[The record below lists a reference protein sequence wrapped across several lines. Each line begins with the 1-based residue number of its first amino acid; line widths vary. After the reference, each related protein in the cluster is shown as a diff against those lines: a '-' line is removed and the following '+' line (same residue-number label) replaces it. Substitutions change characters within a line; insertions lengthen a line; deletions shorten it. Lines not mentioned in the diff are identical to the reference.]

1 MPRVCEFAYGL
12 WSESP
17 GLTRLSFDDFD
28 QNNAVRSDFR
38 LGRIGLVRTIC
49 EHLAMSHRR
58 ILSLWFPRLA
68 AERALR
74 RRGDV
79 LPLPLAVVGHQNG
92 AQVITS
98 LNAEGEGAGLRLGQP
113 LRDATAMCP
122 DLLTRPADALAEAAF
137 LTVLRRWAGKFSPWV
152 AEEPP
157 AALVIDLTGC
167 AHLFGGEAALL
178 AEVEEDCAGLG
189 LTVRAGI
196 ADTRGAAWALARYAG
211 RQVQP
216 IRNGDAIDQ
225 EARATRSRAVKR
237 PSWEKGGWQNSGDA
251 PSGTLNPL
259 PQGTVSPVP
268 QGTISPVPQGTLGPV
283 PQGTIATPGHLRHVL
298 GDLPLPALRLSAEA
312 IEGLNRLGL
321 RRVRDIMDLPRA
333 ALARRFGTDTLRR
346 LDQALGLEPEP
357 VAPARAPLHF
367 ATRLTFPDPI
377 GLTEDITAGLDRILP
392 PLCDKLRAA
401 GRGARRLRLEAYR
414 SDGRVERVEV
424 GLARPA
430 DRPDAIRPLI
440 LLKLA
445 GIDPGFGIDC
455 LRLAALQTEP
465 LHPTQHR
472 GHGDASAA
480 ASARQGADH
489 AMADLIGKL
498 GARLGTES
506 VTRLHPGESHI
517 PEKAALTLSAAWS
530 DPHPA
535 PWPGPRAPRP
545 LTLFHPEPV
554 TAPADPTPPARFR
567 WRRRDLATRVALG
580 PERITPEWWL
590 DDPDWR
596 TGPRDYWRVE
606 VEGGERL
613 WLYYAHGASMSGGW
627 FCHGIFA

>member
-1 MPRVCEFAYGL
+1 
-12 WSESP
+12 
-17 GLTRLSFDDFD
+17 
-28 QNNAVRSDFR
+28 
-38 LGRIGLVRTIC
+38 
-49 EHLAMSHRR
+49 MSHRR

-74 RRGDV
+74 LRRDV
-79 LPLPLAVVGHQNG
+79 LPMPFAIVGDQNG
-92 AQVITS
+92 AQVLTS
-98 LNAEGEGAGLRLGQP
+98 LNIEAESAGLRLDQP
-113 LRDATAMCP
+113 LRDASAMCP
-122 DLLTRPADALAEAAF
+122 NLLTQAADPLAEAAF
-137 LTVLRRWAGKFSPWV
+137 LTVLRRWVAKFSPWV

-157 AALVIDLTGC
+157 ASLVIDLTGC

-178 AEVEEDCAGLG
+178 AQIEQDCTDLG
-189 LTVRAGI
+189 LTMRAGI

-211 RQVQP
+211 RQAMP
-216 IRNGDAIDQ
+216 TRNGDAIDQ

-237 PSWEKGGWQNSGDA
+237 RGWERGGDA
-251 PSGTLNPL
+251 PSSTVAPMA
-259 PQGTVSPVP
+259 QGM
-268 QGTISPVPQGTLGPV
+268 
-283 PQGTIATPGHLRHVL
+283 IATPGHMRQVL
-298 GDLPLPALRLSAEA
+298 GDLPLAALRLSADA

-392 PLCDKLRAA
+392 PLCDKLRASA
-401 GRGARRLRLEAYR
+401 RGARRLRLEAYR

-440 LLKLA
+440 LLKLDR
-445 GIDPGFGIDC
+445 IDPGFGIDC
-455 LRLAALQTEP
+455 LRLEALETEP
-465 LHPTQHR
+465 LHPVQHR
-472 GHGDASAA
+472 GHGEASAA
-480 ASARQGADH
+480 ASARQTSDH
-489 AMADLIGKL
+489 ALADLIGKL
-498 GARLGTES
+498 GARLGTEA

-517 PEKAALTLSAAWS
+517 PEKAAQTLAAAWS
-530 DPHPA
+530 EPHAA
-535 PWPGPRAPRP
+535 PWPAPRAPRP
-545 LTLFHPEPV
+545 LTLFRPEAI
-554 TAPADPTPPARFR
+554 TAPEDDPTPPARFR
-567 WRRRDLATRVALG
+567 WRRRDLVTRVAAG
-580 PERITPEWWL
+580 PERIGPEWWL

-596 TGPRDYWRVE
+596 SGPRDYWRVE

-613 WLYYAHGASMSGGW
+613 WLYYAHGGEMSGGW
-627 FCHGIFA
+627 YCHGLFA